1 MNIFLFFLIFGV
13 IFLVYKKIKSKN
25 PKNLKLDKFKNKLQS
40 TQTNI
45 ERIFLRE
52 EEKTFSN
59 PNINIYIGFYDN
71 EDNINRKSNMIP
83 KTVKNWIIE
92 SKKLF
97 SLFLIS
103 NNPSKKRIA
112 KIAIEL
118 NLRYKYN
125 AAKPRKKVT
134 LSAIN
139 EIGREPKNIAIIGDR
154 IFTDI
159 IVGNRCDIKTLLV
172 KRLNRDGLPI
182 KFNLTLTI
190 EKLISH
196 FIK

>member
-1 MNIFLFFLIFGV
+1 MNSLIRITWESNLPIYEISQSELQKKGIHCLLLDV
-13 IFLVYKKIKSKN
+13 DGTLVN
-25 PKNLKLDKFKNKLQS
+25 RNS
-40 TQTNI
+40 T
-45 ERIFLRE
+45 
-52 EEKTFSN
+52 
-59 PNINIYIGFYDN
+59 
-71 EDNINRKSNMIP
+71 MIP
-83 KTVKNWIIE
+83 KAVKNWISE

-97 SLFLIS
+97 YLYLIS

-112 KIAIEL
+112 KIANEL

-125 AAKPRKKVT
+125 ASKPRTKIT
-134 LSAIN
+134 LRAIKEFN
-139 EIGREPKNIAIIGDR
+139 YKEKNIAIIGDR

-159 IVGNRCDIKTLLV
+159 IVGNRCNIKTILV

>member
-1 MNIFLFFLIFGV
+1 MRSILKVYWDSNLPIYNISQSELKKKGINSLLIDVDGT
-13 IFLVYKKIKSKN
+13 LV
-25 PKNLKLDKFKNKLQS
+25 
-40 TQTNI
+40 
-45 ERIFLRE
+45 
-52 EEKTFSN
+52 
-59 PNINIYIGFYDN
+59 
-71 EDNINRKSNMIP
+71 NRKSNNIP
-83 KTVKNWIIE
+83 KALKNWIIE

-97 SLFLIS
+97 SFYLIS

-112 KIAIEL
+112 KIAKEL
-118 NLRYKYN
+118 NLRYKHN
-125 AAKPRKKVT
+125 ASKPRKKIT

-159 IVGNRCDIKTLLV
+159 IVGNRCNIKTILV

>member
-1 MNIFLFFLIFGV
+1 MRSILKVNWDSNLPIYAISQSELLKKGIHSLLLDVDGT
-13 IFLVYKKIKSKN
+13 LV
-25 PKNLKLDKFKNKLQS
+25 
-40 TQTNI
+40 
-45 ERIFLRE
+45 
-52 EEKTFSN
+52 
-59 PNINIYIGFYDN
+59 
-71 EDNINRKSNMIP
+71 NRKSNMIP

-97 SLFLIS
+97 SLYLIS

-112 KIAIEL
+112 KIAKEL

-125 AAKPRKKVT
+125 ASKPRKKVT
-134 LSAIN
+134 LFAIK
-139 EIGREPKNIAIIGDR
+139 EIGINTENIAIIGDR

-159 IVGNRCDIKTLLV
+159 IVGNRCNIKTILV
-172 KRLNRDGLPI
+172 KRLKRDGLPM

>member
-1 MNIFLFFLIFGV
+1 MRSILKVNWDSNLPIYNISQSELQKKGINTLLIDVDGT
-13 IFLVYKKIKSKN
+13 LV
-25 PKNLKLDKFKNKLQS
+25 
-40 TQTNI
+40 
-45 ERIFLRE
+45 
-52 EEKTFSN
+52 
-59 PNINIYIGFYDN
+59 
-71 EDNINRKSNMIP
+71 NRKSNMIP

-97 SLFLIS
+97 SLYLIS

-112 KIAIEL
+112 KIAKEL
-118 NLRYKYN
+118 NLNYKYN
-125 AAKPRKKVT
+125 ASKPRKNVT

-139 EIGREPKNIAIIGDR
+139 EIRRDKKNIAIIGDR

-159 IVGNRCDIKTLLV
+159 IVGNRCNIKTILV

>member
-1 MNIFLFFLIFGV
+1 MRSILKINWDSNLPIYEISQSELQKKGINSLLLDVDGT
-13 IFLVYKKIKSKN
+13 LV
-25 PKNLKLDKFKNKLQS
+25 
-40 TQTNI
+40 
-45 ERIFLRE
+45 
-52 EEKTFSN
+52 
-59 PNINIYIGFYDN
+59 
-71 EDNINRKSNMIP
+71 NRKSNIIS
-83 KTVKNWIIE
+83 KAVKNWIIE

-97 SLFLIS
+97 SLYLIS

-112 KIAIEL
+112 KIAKEL

-125 AAKPRKKVT
+125 AAKPTKKIT

-139 EIGREPKNIAIIGDR
+139 EIGIESKNIAIIGDR

-159 IVGNRCDIKTLLV
+159 IVGNRCNIKTILV
-172 KRLNRDGLPI
+172 KRLNRYGLPI